1 MNLDDL
7 QIERAYVTPPGGQ
20 HVGMPR
26 PDIKVTH
33 LPSGNIV
40 IVGSERSQKQNRDL
54 AISMMEWM
62 LTEMRP

>member
-7 QIERAYVTPPGGQ
+7 QIEHAYARPPGGQ
-20 HVGMPR
+20 HVGMP
-26 PDIKVTH
+26 PLDIKVTH

-54 AISMMEWM
+54 AISMIEWM
-62 LTEMRP
+62 LTEMKP

>member
-1 MNLDDL
+1 MNPDDL
-7 QIERAYVTPPGGQ
+7 QIELAYPRRPGGQ
-20 HVGMPR
+20 SVGMPR

>member
-1 MNLDDL
+1 MNPDDL
-7 QIERAYVTPPGGQ
+7 QIELAYPHRPGGQ
-20 HVGMPR
+20 YAGMPR
-26 PDIKVTH
+26 ADIKVTH

>member
-7 QIERAYVTPPGGQ
+7 QIERTHVTPPGGQ

-33 LPSGNIV
+33 IPSGNVV
-40 IVGSERSQKQNRDL
+40 IVGSERSSVANRNL

>member
-7 QIERAYVTPPGGQ
+7 QIEPAYPRRPGGQ
-20 HVGMPR
+20 SVGMPR

-33 LPSGNIV
+33 IPSGNVV

-54 AISMMEWM
+54 AISMIEWM
-62 LTEMRP
+62 LLNMKP